1 MVWPSPLV
9 GVCCALAW
17 SVARMIERES
27 RVCERKLVLSTS
39 SVVAREKSGLF
50 KGIPTNRPC
59 ACRPE
64 AVNCGKQGAR
74 NLEKLRRAQNLSS
87 SLNTS
92 GMQSAAFPVNLFHAW
107 IATITNGA
115 AT

>member
-17 SVARMIERES
+17 SVARMIEREA

-50 KGIPTNRPC
+50 KRNPHKPPVRLPT
-59 ACRPE
+59 
-64 AVNCGKQGAR
+64 
-74 NLEKLRRAQNLSS
+74 
-87 SLNTS
+87 
-92 GMQSAAFPVNLFHAW
+92 
-107 IATITNGA
+107 
-115 AT
+115 